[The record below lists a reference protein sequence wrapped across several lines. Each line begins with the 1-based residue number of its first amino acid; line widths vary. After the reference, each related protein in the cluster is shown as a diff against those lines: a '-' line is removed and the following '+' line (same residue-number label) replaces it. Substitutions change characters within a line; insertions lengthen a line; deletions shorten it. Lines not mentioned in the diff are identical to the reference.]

1 MTKHGHMRSEC
12 LALCMSAGR
21 TRKSCHC
28 NLCICW
34 YICKA
39 LATLTWQNMDKQT
52 EHTYPMSIVFCSVSQ
67 ATSGTLAYVLGKKQ
81 LVQQKSTMAVY
92 ARKALHA
99 RPEGIARSLLF
110 VCTTIADRAV
120 CVLQCSCAL
129 CSVSVGQK
137 QENRVDLSECSPCDK
152 SKTP

>member
-12 LALCMSAGR
+12 LALCMSADR

-110 VCTTIADRAV
+110 VCTTVADRAV

-129 CSVSVGQK
+129 MLSINGAKAGK
-137 QENRVDLSECSPCDK
+137 QS
-152 SKTP
+152 